1 MTRRGGDP
9 VTLGNHDFDRRPDGL
24 TKTTGVAA
32 KAAWIP
38 AVIASNI
45 NGDGTDPTLT
55 YVKSGCN

>member
-1 MTRRGGDP
+1 
-9 VTLGNHDFDRRPDGL
+9 
-24 TKTTGVAA
+24 VAA